1 MKGKKIVVGVTGG
14 IAAFKAAQLVSTVRQ
29 SGAEVT
35 VVMTREAQ
43 LFVTPLTF
51 QALSQK
57 KVVTDLFTLD
67 RPDIVHVALADWP
80 DLIII
85 APATAN
91 IIAKIAAGLADDVLT
106 CVVMST
112 RVPVLLAP
120 AMDCGMWGSPIQQR
134 NIETLRKAGF
144 HIVGPQKG
152 RLASGKT
159 GMGRMVE
166 VEGIIAAAQDIL
178 KSRKDAASPRRR
190 RASGRQAP

>member
-1 MKGKKIVVGVTGG
+1 MKGKKIIVGVTGG

-43 LFVTPLTF
+43 QFVTPLTF

-67 RPDIVHVALADWP
+67 RADIVHVSLADWP

-91 IIAKIAAGLADDVLT
+91 VIAKIALGIADDLLT
-106 CVVMST
+106 CLVMST
-112 RVPVLLAP
+112 RAPILVAP
-120 AMDCGMWGSPIQQR
+120 AMDCGMWGSPMLQR
-134 NIETLRKAGF
+134 NIETLKKIGVY
-144 HIVGPQKG
+144 IVGPQKG

-166 VEGIIAAAQDIL
+166 VEAIL
-178 KSRKDAASPRRR
+178 AEAGRILGSKGVKRKA
-190 RASGRQAP
+190 

>member
-1 MKGKKIVVGVTGG
+1 MKGKKIVIGVTGG

-112 RVPVLLAP
+112 RAPVLLAP

-178 KSRKDAASPRRR
+178 KSRKVKTETA
-190 RASGRQAP
+190 